1 MNTKCYRLANAFK
14 DGTPNFDDWKNLCF
28 LWSSDLRTHIEE
40 NRWLDAQRKMEELE
54 LKWLKKSAK
63 SIKNS
68 NLPTEKI
75 FSNPDK
81 KRFTE
86 LKTPNQTLKLDL
98 KKGLTLREWSV
109 NGSSLLGTIPHGS
122 FEDISL
128 AADYYSC
135 HSVIEPQGEHKI
147 TDLENI
153 EPWIDDNHDD
163 FIYVGMQ
170 LKKPNYLFEKRYSIN
185 RNINEFSVEQ
195 TIETFDRSKS
205 LIRSSHFT
213 ILPGLWDQSSFYYK
227 TNLGG
232 NISEHFNFGNK
243 IIDHTQN
250 LNQLISTK
258 HGLGVTNGEICI
270 GDSEKSITF
279 EHDPSEAALIPHLQY
294 LPQTNGL
301 FLLRLIYSAQE
312 LDVETFRV
320 SDKPHIIKHKILV
333 RTNFN

>member
-1 MNTKCYRLANAFK
+1 
-14 DGTPNFDDWKNLCF
+14 
-28 LWSSDLRTHIEE
+28 
-40 NRWLDAQRKMEELE
+40 MEELE

-227 TNLGG
+227 TNLGEIYR
-232 NISEHFNFGNK
+232 N
-243 IIDHTQN
+243 T
-250 LNQLISTK
+250 ST
-258 HGLGVTNGEICI
+258 LVTR
-270 GDSEKSITF
+270 
-279 EHDPSEAALIPHLQY
+279 
-294 LPQTNGL
+294 
-301 FLLRLIYSAQE
+301 LLTIL
-312 LDVETFRV
+312 
-320 SDKPHIIKHKILV
+320 KILI
-333 RTNFN
+333 N